1 MPASPLMD
9 VLGLVD
15 ELRDRLASQSPASEA
30 LGSDTLLERVDGA
43 IAARRTRDR
52 LLPARLFADPAWDVL
67 LGLYRNHLLERGS
80 AIEDA
85 CRASAL
91 PTPTVLRW
99 VGVLERE
106 GLIVPATGGEPGA
119 VILSAAAARAVEAYL
134 TALSPRSRSRTVVSA
149 V

>member
-1 MPASPLMD
+1 MSPLVD

-15 ELRDRLASQSPASEA
+15 ELRDRLAAQTPADRPA
-30 LGSDTLLERVDGA
+30 GRDGMLERLEGA

-52 LLPARLFADPAWDVL
+52 LLPSRLFADPAWDVL
-67 LGLYRNHLLERGS
+67 LGLYRSQLLGLDG
-80 AIEDA
+80 AIDDA

-106 GLIVPATGGEPGA
+106 GLIVPVAGGEPGA
-119 VILSAAAARAVEAYL
+119 VGLSPSAAHAVETYL
-134 TALSPRSRSRTVVSA
+134 AALSPRSRSRTAVSA

>member
-1 MPASPLMD
+1 MPAPPLAD
-9 VLGLVD
+9 VLVLVD
-15 ELRDRLASQSPASEA
+15 ELRDRLTAQAPGDKPADAE
-30 LGSDTLLERVDGA
+30 GLLERLDGA

-52 LLPARLFADPAWDVL
+52 LLPSRLFADPAWDVL
-67 LGLYRNHLLERGS
+67 LGLYRNQLLGRGS
-80 AIEDA
+80 GIEDA

-106 GLIVPATGGEPGA
+106 GLIVPVAGSEPGA
-119 VILSAAAARAVEAYL
+119 VGLSPGAAHAVESYL
-134 TALSPRSRSRTVVSA
+134 AALSSRSRSRTAVSA

>member
-1 MPASPLMD
+1 MSASPLAD

-15 ELRDRLASQSPASEA
+15 ELRDRLAAQGPAERP
-30 LGSDTLLERVDGA
+30 LGGETLLERLDGA

-52 LLPARLFADPAWDVL
+52 LLPSRLFADPAWDVL
-67 LGLYRNHLLERGS
+67 LGLYRNQLLGRGS
-80 AIEDA
+80 GVDDA

-106 GLIVPATGGEPGA
+106 GLIVPVAGAEPGA
-119 VILSAAAARAVEAYL
+119 VGLSTRAAQAVEAYL
-134 TALSPRSRSRTVVSA
+134 AALSPRSRSRTAVSA